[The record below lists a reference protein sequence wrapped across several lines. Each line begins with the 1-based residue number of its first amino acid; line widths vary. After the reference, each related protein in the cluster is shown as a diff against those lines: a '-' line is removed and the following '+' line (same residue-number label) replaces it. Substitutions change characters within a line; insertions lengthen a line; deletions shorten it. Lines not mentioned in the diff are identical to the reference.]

1 MSPGFHGRSLLT
13 RELGKLT
20 HQILRVA
27 RAAPVVSMAPNLPR
41 GDIFMTV
48 FTPTVTFAVGALRK
62 PARDRHHD
70 PCYKLMA
77 TFHKMK
83 DESGNRDSPLLR
95 SRARRARVHAGQPD
109 QRPAGG
115 VGATRRRI
123 AAAGLHSGNSQHVDV
138 SHFGAHRHVPL
149 GSRPCW
155 RRTWGCCSR
164 GRRVSGAWRSGR
176 PQSVEMA
183 RSDPKRDAAQS

>member
-13 RELGKLT
+13 RQLGKLT

-48 FTPTVTFAVGALRK
+48 FTPTATFAVGALRK
-62 PARDRHHD
+62 LDRDRHHD

-83 DESGNRDSPLLR
+83 DESGTEIVRRFDQGHAGHVSTQGSRISALRVALVLLAVVLLLLVFIR
-95 SRARRARVHAGQPD
+95 ETASVLTSATSALTGTCHWGRAPAGAVLGDAARVVAGFGRMAQRPTTARRNGK
-109 QRPAGG
+109 
-115 VGATRRRI
+115 I
-123 AAAGLHSGNSQHVDV
+123 
-138 SHFGAHRHVPL
+138 
-149 GSRPCW
+149 
-155 RRTWGCCSR
+155 
-164 GRRVSGAWRSGR
+164 
-176 PQSVEMA
+176 
-183 RSDPKRDAAQS
+183 

>member
-115 VGATRRRI
+115 VGTR
-123 AAAGLHSGNSQHVDV
+123 AAAARRPRPTGG
-138 SHFGAHRHVPL
+138 P
-149 GSRPCW
+149 GSSTHTRKARPCMM
-155 RRTWGCCSR
+155 R
-164 GRRVSGAWRSGR
+164 
-176 PQSVEMA
+176 
-183 RSDPKRDAAQS
+183 